1 MEITKEI
8 KSNDLFD
15 CNCFYSVEMIKTI
28 LPMADDLLANVLY
41 KRINEKFLDEDDLIV
56 VSKKIEKLQSRQNS
70 ILQKELALFDHSGND
85 ISGN

>member
-15 CNCFYSVEMIKTI
+15 SNCFYSVEMIKSI
-28 LPMADDLLANVLY
+28 LPMCDDLLANVLY
-41 KRINEKFLDEDDLIV
+41 KRINEKFLDEEDLNV

-70 ILQKELALFDHSGND
+70 ILQKELALFEND
-85 ISGN
+85 ISGNQ